1 MALNDLNLMVI
12 FDVIMQERSVTK
24 ASHRL
29 AMTQPSVSNAISR
42 MRHVWQDP
50 VFVKDGRGI
59 KPTPF
64 AESIWQKVRQPLV
77 DIRHAYQVTKT
88 DLRQVAR
95 TIRIASTDWMTDLFW
110 LPLRKRI
117 EQHAPL
123 LNLHAVPY
131 RVNGEKLL
139 LDADVDMVLDYS
151 KGSHDHIHSQLL
163 FNNHFVCAMH
173 PQHPL
178 AKKQLTLADYC
189 LSEHLLMSL
198 SGDAKGAVDMVLAQ
212 LGHSRRV
219 AMTVNHCANM
229 AKILAHTN
237 LITTIPL
244 PLIVNEI
251 AQGSLI
257 IKPLPFTLP
266 PAPISMTWHM
276 RQQRDDVHS
285 WLRSQVLEVVKDEI
299 APLITANSEH
309 IQLA

>member
-1 MALNDLNLMVI
+1 MAISDLNLMVI

-50 VFVKDGRGI
+50 VFVKEGRGI

-64 AESIWQKVRQPLV
+64 AESMWLKIRQPLV
-77 DIRHAYQVTKT
+77 DIRQASQVTKT
-88 DLRQVAR
+88 DIRLAAR
-95 TIRIASTDWMTDLFW
+95 TFRIASTDWMTDLFW

-123 LNLHAVPY
+123 INLHAVPY

-139 LDADVDMVLDYS
+139 LDADVDMVLDYFE
-151 KGSHDHIHSQLL
+151 GANQHIHSQLL

-173 PQHPL
+173 PEHPL
-178 AKKQLTLADYC
+178 ADKTLTLNDYC
-189 LSEHLLMSL
+189 KSEHLLMSL
-198 SGDAKGAVDMVLAQ
+198 SGDAKGSVDLALSQ
-212 LGHSRRV
+212 LGQSRRV

-229 AKILAHTN
+229 AKILTQTD

-244 PLIVNEI
+244 PLIMKQLEQGQLI
-251 AQGSLI
+251 A
-257 IKPLPFTLP
+257 KPLPFDLS
-266 PAPISMTWHM
+266 PAPISMTWHV
-276 RQQRDDVHS
+276 RQQRDDAHS
-285 WLRSQVLEVVKDEI
+285 WLRQQVLDVVQQEV
-299 APLITANSEH
+299 APLIDATSH
-309 IQLA
+309 LV